1 MPKGKP
7 RFPSRRCRVV
17 ASDCDGWNFGV
28 SRDGLIIART
38 WHRDVAHEI
47 AAALNV
53 AEKARWIEEYE
64 MRTLVG
70 SHGNQVSKEQS
81 GSAQSEAK

>member
-7 RFPSRRCRVV
+7 RFPARRCRVV
-17 ASDCDGWNFGV
+17 ASPFNGWDFGV

-64 MRTLVG
+64 MRTQVAT
-70 SHGNQVSKEQS
+70 GNQA
-81 GSAQSEAK
+81 AQEPASSVPSEAP

>member
-17 ASDCDGWNFGV
+17 ASSDFHGWNFGV

-38 WHRDVAHEI
+38 WHRDVAQEI

-53 AEKARWIEEYE
+53 AEKARWVEEYE
-64 MRTLVG
+64 MLT
-70 SHGNQVSKEQS
+70 QVK
-81 GSAQSEAK
+81 GAVPA